1 MSSSSDAGSLPRV
14 LVVDA
19 DARTRESLTGL
30 LGIGRRVAV
39 VGSAGDPARALELAI
54 ALEPDVVVID
64 PRLPEV
70 ALGRAFIARL
80 RELRPGCRVLVL
92 NGAAPLAEGAPPLDA
107 DAYVRKTFR
116 VRELIDAVLAC
127 RGQSAGSST

>member
-1 MSSSSDAGSLPRV
+1 MSTSSDGGSLPRV

-30 LGIGRRVAV
+30 LGIGGRVVV
-39 VGSAGDPARALELAI
+39 VGSAGDPARALELAA
-54 ALEPDVVVID
+54 ALEPDIVIVD

-70 ALGRAFIARL
+70 ALGRAFIAGL
-80 RELRPGCRVLVL
+80 RELRPGCRVLVM
-92 NGAAPLAEGAPPLDA
+92 NGAAVQSEGSPPLDA

-116 VRELIDAVLAC
+116 VHELVDAVLAC
-127 RGQSAGSST
+127 GRLGAAS

>member
-30 LGIGRRVAV
+30 LGIGRRVDV
-39 VGSAGDPARALELAI
+39 VGSAGDPARALELAA
-54 ALEPDVVVID
+54 ALEPDVVVVD

-70 ALGRAFIARL
+70 AFGRTLIARL
-80 RELRPGCRVLVL
+80 RELRPDCRVLVMSGSSSASDGSL
-92 NGAAPLAEGAPPLDA
+92 PLDA

-116 VRELIDAVLAC
+116 VHELVDAVLAC
-127 RGQSAGSST
+127 DRPGAVS

>member
-1 MSSSSDAGSLPRV
+1 MSSSADAGSLPRV

-39 VGSAGDPARALELAI
+39 VGSAGDPARALELAA
-54 ALEPDVVVID
+54 ALEPDVVVVD

-70 ALGRAFIARL
+70 AVGRTFIARL
-80 RELRPGCRVLVL
+80 RELQPDCRVLVMSGSSGSSDGSL
-92 NGAAPLAEGAPPLDA
+92 PLDA

-116 VRELIDAVLAC
+116 VHELVDAVLAC
-127 RGQSAGSST
+127 DRLGALS